1 MQVAPKKGIFVHTVN
16 TPGWSGG
23 STVSQG
29 VQGLIFN
36 ADGTSPTVI
45 PYSATN
51 SGQGGSTA
59 IGALDC
65 TMMGENRFCR
75 THWNQFY
82 YFKTSDGTSDGFGVS
97 NNTQS
102 FNPMLAYG
110 LDANYLMLIDRTH
123 FISST
128 SGNLAV
134 KIIRREDSN
143 LTTQSTGSAASATG
157 FSVTAPW
164 IEVWRHES
172 RPQMQDN
179 GDLFWWGLDT
189 TGQKLCWNILKNA
202 S

>member
-1 MQVAPKKGIFVHTVN
+1 
-16 TPGWSGG
+16 
-23 STVSQG
+23 
-29 VQGLIFN
+29 
-36 ADGTSPTVI
+36 
-45 PYSATN
+45 
-51 SGQGGSTA
+51 
-59 IGALDC
+59 
-65 TMMGENRFCR
+65 MMGENRFCR